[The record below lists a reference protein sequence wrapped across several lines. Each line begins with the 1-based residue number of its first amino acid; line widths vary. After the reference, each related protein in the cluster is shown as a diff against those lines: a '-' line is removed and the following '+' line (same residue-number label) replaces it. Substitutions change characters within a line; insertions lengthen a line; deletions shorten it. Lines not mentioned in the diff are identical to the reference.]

1 MGFNVSVLSD
11 KVLMSNNV
19 GIPCLGFGTYKID
32 DEQQV
37 YDMVITA
44 LEAGYRHID
53 TAAFYMNEAGV
64 GRAINDFIATT
75 KIAREEI
82 FVTSKVWKT
91 ERGYDKTIKAF
102 EKTMDEI
109 GLDYIDLFL
118 VHWPASPTFDDD
130 WKEINRDTWRGM
142 MDIYKSGKAK
152 AIGVSNFLSHHLDTI
167 IDMEIQPMVDQ
178 IEISPGFRQQDTVD
192 YCNEHGI
199 IVEAWSPLGRG
210 KSLNHPLILELAEK
224 YKKDSAQIII
234 RWDLQNG
241 IIPLPKSVNK
251 GRVVSNAD
259 VFDFEISKED
269 MIKLNAMERYGDSG
283 HHPDEAW

>member
-1 MGFNVSVLSD
+1 MGFNVNSLSD

-32 DEQQV
+32 DDQQV

-44 LEAGYRHID
+44 LEVGYRHID

-75 KIAREEI
+75 KIAREDI

-118 VHWPASPTFDDD
+118 VHWPASLTFDDD

-210 KSLNHPLILELAEK
+210 RSLNHPLILELAEK

-241 IIPLPKSVNK
+241 IIPLPKSINK

-269 MIKLNAMERYGDSG
+269 MTKLNAMERYGDSG